1 MLAEV
6 KSEDMEPRDV
16 NITKSE
22 GERAV
27 DGLEISRNFSKPLK
41 TVKVNIGT
49 EEVPKFASIGDYWD
63 EKTVC
68 TVTELLHEY

>member
-22 GERAV
+22 GERV
-27 DGLEISRNFSKPLK
+27 VYGLEISRNFSKPLK
-41 TVKVNIGT
+41 TVKVNIG
-49 EEVPKFASIGDYWD
+49 VIP
-63 EKTVC
+63 
-68 TVTELLHEY
+68 

>member
-27 DGLEISRNFSKPLK
+27 DGLEISRNFSQPMK
-41 TVKVNIGT
+41 TIKVNIGT

-63 EKTVC
+63 EKIVC
-68 TVTELLHEY
+68 IVIELLHEY